1 MSYEKFQSLIGSLVK
16 KSGGGISVDFRH
28 TEDGKYI
35 ARVSDGTVITGNPA
49 SMRVAVRWGGKTK
62 NHQGMAIIA

>member
-28 TEDGKYI
+28 TEDGKYM
-35 ARVSDGTVITGNPA
+35 ARVSDGTVITGNPS
-49 SMRVAVRWGGKTK
+49 SMRVAVRWGGENR
-62 NHQGMAIIA
+62 NHQGMAVIA